1 MQNVPKIVE
10 SRLQRQMP
18 VNFESH
24 PDADLLTAFAEQALA
39 GGERDRIVEH
49 LARCGDCR
57 EVVSIA
63 VPPQLEPQ
71 PFADSTS
78 NWFRWPVLRWTA
90 VAAGVALILALG
102 IMQYRGQHSKQLAS
116 NVFFEKQAIAT
127 PARTPQASS
136 PQPMPAAGMKAAGMK
151 KDRSATSHSEAL
163 AESQPGPIDTDV
175 FRSRT
180 NSAGAIGAPM
190 AGAGISSGADRE
202 RNGIPG
208 PAWAAAK
215 QNPFLGPD
223 QRPAAVPSPSHVGEV
238 QAEGA
243 QVTTPTA
250 APDRMQEQLVQN
262 EPAAQSAASASPG
275 EFVAKAKPASV
286 QAAAST
292 LAPAPSLHAEPILM
306 KSLAVARWTISPAGA
321 LQRSLDGVTFR
332 SLSVSSSASEVWAGG
347 SGAALYHTVDGGK
360 LWTRVVPAA
369 SGISVSGDIASIQFS
384 DPRHGTVTT
393 SNAEVWATADDG
405 QTWHKQQKLL
415 AWGREPRPSR
425 QGRGPAVFTA
435 GRRDSDESIA
445 LAVPGGVAS
454 GHRFRRAV
462 GRKQQNRLQ
471 PCASMCQCNSSS
483 EPGKG
488 YYQSDVYT
496 VSTVL

>member
-1 MQNVPKIVE
+1 MHNVPKIVE
-10 SRLQRQMP
+10 SRLQRSMP

-24 PDADLLTAFAEQALA
+24 PDADLLTAFAEQALV

-90 VAAGVALILALG
+90 VAAGVALIAALG
-102 IMQYRGQHSKQLAS
+102 IMQYRGPHSQQLAS
-116 NVFFEKQAIAT
+116 NVLLEKQAMAA
-127 PARTPQASS
+127 PAQGAQASA
-136 PQPMPAAGMKAAGMK
+136 PPTLPATGMKPDAGMK
-151 KDRSATSHSEAL
+151 KERLAASHSEAL
-163 AESQPGPIDTDV
+163 AESQPGPTDSKV

-180 NSAGAIGAPM
+180 NAAGAIGGPI
-190 AGAGISSGADRE
+190 AGAGIGSGAARE

-208 PAWAAAK
+208 SAWAGSLRTPARSAAAQ

-223 QRPAAVPSPSHVGEV
+223 QRPAPLPPASQMVEV

-250 APDRMQEQLVQN
+250 AQDRIQDQRVEN

-286 QAAAST
+286 QASAST

-306 KSLAVARWTISPAGA
+306 KSLALARWTISPAGA
-321 LQRSLDGVTFR
+321 LQRSLDGGKTWLQVNPAGPESIASNLMRSANPESPPVIFR
-332 SLSVSSSASEVWAGG
+332 SLSVSSNASEVWAGG

-360 LWTRVVPAA
+360 RWTRVVPAA

-405 QTWHKQQKLL
+405 QTWHKQQ
-415 AWGREPRPSR
+415 
-425 QGRGPAVFTA
+425 
-435 GRRDSDESIA
+435 
-445 LAVPGGVAS
+445 
-454 GHRFRRAV
+454 
-462 GRKQQNRLQ
+462 
-471 PCASMCQCNSSS
+471 
-483 EPGKG
+483 
-488 YYQSDVYT
+488 
-496 VSTVL
+496 

>member
-1 MQNVPKIVE
+1 MDNVPKIVE
-10 SRLQRQMP
+10 SRLQRSMP

-63 VPPQLEPQ
+63 VPPQIEPQ
-71 PFADSTS
+71 PIADSPS

-90 VAAGVALILALG
+90 VAAGVALIAALG
-102 IMQYRGQHSKQLAS
+102 IMQYRGQHSQQLAS
-116 NVFFEKQAIAT
+116 NVVFEKQAMAT
-127 PARTPQASS
+127 PGQGPQASA
-136 PQPMPAAGMKAAGMK
+136 PPTMPAAGMKPDAGMK
-151 KDRSATSHSEAL
+151 DAGTKKDRLAASHSEAL
-163 AESQPGPIDTDV
+163 AESQPGPTDSKV

-180 NSAGAIGAPM
+180 NAAGAIGGPI
-190 AGAGISSGADRE
+190 AGAGIGSGAARE
-202 RNGIPG
+202 RNGIAG
-208 PAWAAAK
+208 AAWAGSLRTLAPSAAAQ
-215 QNPFLGPD
+215 QNPFLGPA
-223 QRPAAVPSPSHVGEV
+223 QRPAPVPPASQMVEV

-250 APDRMQEQLVQN
+250 AQDRIQDQLVQN
-262 EPAAQSAASASPG
+262 EPAAPSAASASPG
-275 EFVAKAKPASV
+275 EFVAKAKPASA
-286 QAAAST
+286 QASAST

-321 LQRSLDGVTFR
+321 LQRSLDGGKTWLQVNPAGPEAIASNLMRSANPESPPVIFR
-332 SLSVSSSASEVWAGG
+332 SLSVSSNASEVWAGG

-360 LWTRVVPAA
+360 RWTRVVPAA

-405 QTWHKQQKLL
+405 QTWLKQQ
-415 AWGREPRPSR
+415 
-425 QGRGPAVFTA
+425 
-435 GRRDSDESIA
+435 
-445 LAVPGGVAS
+445 
-454 GHRFRRAV
+454 
-462 GRKQQNRLQ
+462 
-471 PCASMCQCNSSS
+471 
-483 EPGKG
+483 
-488 YYQSDVYT
+488 
-496 VSTVL
+496 

>member
-1 MQNVPKIVE
+1 MPFRRAVNAEKPQMQNVPKIVE

-321 LQRSLDGVTFR
+321 LQRSLDGGKTWLQVNPAAPESSASSLMRSANPESPPVTFR

-347 SGAALYHTVDGGK
+347 SGAALYHTVDGGQ

-405 QTWHKQQKLL
+405 QTWHKQQ
-415 AWGREPRPSR
+415 
-425 QGRGPAVFTA
+425 
-435 GRRDSDESIA
+435 
-445 LAVPGGVAS
+445 
-454 GHRFRRAV
+454 
-462 GRKQQNRLQ
+462 
-471 PCASMCQCNSSS
+471 
-483 EPGKG
+483 
-488 YYQSDVYT
+488 
-496 VSTVL
+496 